1 MEVILW
7 IAIGSCIGILST
19 IFSLHHLL
27 IGDLRVDQSDPE
39 DGPYLFLEL
48 QKGVSNFKNK
58 KYVILKVNIKNYIS
72 RK

>member
-7 IAIGSCIGILST
+7 IAISFGIGVLLT
-19 IFSLHHLL
+19 AFSLHHLL
-27 IGDLRVDQSDPE
+27 IGNLRIDQSDPE

-48 QKGVSNFKNK
+48 KKGVGSFKSK
-58 KYVILKVNIKNYIS
+58 RYVILKVNIKNYIS